1 MSNTLEERVAIV
13 TGAGR
18 GIGEAVADALHD
30 RGAIVI
36 AADIDAAALSAST
49 QTRRAKARRWRPEVL
64 DVRDEAAIDAL
75 VGRVVADYGRIDVL
89 VNNAARTVSRSF
101 WEIDA
106 EEWNEILAT
115 NLRSVFFACQLAGR
129 HMRERG
135 YGRIINVSSL
145 AGQQG
150 GLIAGA
156 HYAAAKA
163 GIIVLTKIVAAE
175 LAPHGV
181 TVNAIA
187 PAAISGPIMDGLS
200 RADVQGLVARIP
212 VGRLGTPEEVA
223 ALVVFLASDEAGYI
237 TGSTYDIN
245 GGVFMR

>member
-49 QTRRAKARRWRPEVL
+49 QTRRANARRWRPEVL

-106 EEWNEILAT
+106 EEWNDILAT

-129 HMRERG
+129 HMREHG

>member
-1 MSNTLEERVAIV
+1 MSAMLEERVALV

-18 GIGEAVADALHD
+18 GIGEAVAHALHD
-30 RGAIVI
+30 RGAMVI
-36 AADIDAAALSAST
+36 AADIDAAALSRSPH
-49 QTRRAKARRWRPEVL
+49 TRGSSDRRWRHEVL
-64 DVRDEAAIDAL
+64 DVRDHAAIDSL
-75 VGRVVADYGRIDVL
+75 VGRIVAGYGRIDVL

-106 EEWNEILAT
+106 EEWDEILAT

-129 HMRERG
+129 HMRARE
-135 YGRIINVSSL
+135 YGRIINLSSL

-150 GLIAGA
+150 GLVAGA

-187 PAAISGPIMDGLS
+187 PAAISGPVMDGLS
-200 RADVQGLVARIP
+200 EADIQGLVARIP
-212 VGRLGTPEEVA
+212 VGRVGTPEEVA
-223 ALVVFLASDEAGYI
+223 ALVAFLASDEAAYI
-237 TGSTYDIN
+237 TGATYDIN

>member
-1 MSNTLEERVAIV
+1 MSDMLEERVALV

-18 GIGEAVADALHD
+18 GIGEAVARALHD

-36 AADIDAAALSAST
+36 AADIDAAALSRSAH
-49 QTRRAKARRWRPEVL
+49 TRWSSDRRWRHEVL
-64 DVRDEAAIDAL
+64 DVRDHAAIDTL
-75 VGRVVADYGRIDVL
+75 VGRIVAEYGAIDVL

-106 EEWNEILAT
+106 VEWDEVLAT

-129 HMRERG
+129 HMRAHG
-135 YGRIINVSSL
+135 YGRIINLSSL

-150 GLIAGA
+150 GLVAGA

-163 GIIVLTKIVAAE
+163 GIVVLTKIVAAE

-187 PAAISGPIMDGLS
+187 PAAISGPIMDGL
-200 RADVQGLVARIP
+200 AAGDVQSLVARIP
-212 VGRLGTPEEVA
+212 VGRLGKPEEVA
-223 ALVVFLASDEAGYI
+223 ALVAFLASDEAAYI